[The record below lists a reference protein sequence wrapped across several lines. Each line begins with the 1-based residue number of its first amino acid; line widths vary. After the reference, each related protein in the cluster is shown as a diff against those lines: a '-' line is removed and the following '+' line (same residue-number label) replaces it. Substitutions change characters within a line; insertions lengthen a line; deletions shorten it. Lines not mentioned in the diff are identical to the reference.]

1 MSDETENDKKY
12 SEQSQQD
19 ESFVAP
25 KRVNMDGVA
34 KGAAIGGDPGDPPL
48 RVAGTPEASNIRV
61 GLQRTAIERT
71 DDQALWVLIRYTT
84 NAMGFDAYAQFMD
97 SVLSGTLAS
106 SATASKVKNFQDPRG
121 QIDPRRFNLPFPG
134 VDGYALLKTATEV
147 FLMASVGI
155 DRPFAWMNGDTQP
168 QAFGFE
174 DPFLVAQDDPEA
186 HLRLNERLSYRN
198 LINSWGRYRGESRAD
213 TEARLDNARANID
226 QRFAQVIGIDP
237 NAPFVP
243 TGAQALPYLDVIR
256 RKLGVPVVGKPGYAP
271 DMHKL
276 GNDAYGILEDK
287 LRFPTMVELICSY
300 WHEEGMLVQTMNAL
314 SMRFQNRR
322 GAGDRDPLANLEI
335 DPLRPLTS
343 FLWGFVQDEQH
354 RLSVARRAYEYDHH
368 YGFSLHGKAIPPLRT
383 ADSRTRFLE
392 AFHNLLFQC
401 VKFYNEDDDTTRIA
415 DAFPVL
421 NSLKEVHMLLTEGGH
436 NQYGDLPWTARQ
448 EMLMMQWILAR
459 PEMREFIGG
468 RPMVAYPEPWMDRVD
483 TMKTLQSWSSTNIMH
498 FRDLGVF
505 GEQTLLAIRFG
516 NWNVVIQPQQAA
528 NWARYWRAEIQG
540 YIHAYRAVT
549 GVDLTAIPTD
559 NRISHERFLPPSYH
573 LRARL
578 AEQAR
583 ARR

>member
-1 MSDETENDKKY
+1 MAEDFVTDNDKRF
-12 SEQSQQD
+12 
-19 ESFVAP
+19 ESTQGGGDLP
-25 KRVNMDGVA
+25 QGTRVTMDGVP
-34 KGAAIGGDPGDPPL
+34 KGAAVGGDPSDPPV
-48 RVAGTPEASNIRV
+48 RVASAEGAGLRV
-61 GLQRTAIERT
+61 GLQRTSVERT

-84 NAMGFDAYAQFMD
+84 NAIGFDAYAQFMD
-97 SVLSGTLAS
+97 SVLSGTLGAKDAS
-106 SATASKVKNFQDPRG
+106 RA
-121 QIDPRRFNLPFPG
+121 QIDSRRFSLPFPG
-134 VDGYALLKTATEV
+134 VDAYALLKAATEV
-147 FLMASVGI
+147 FLMSSCGV
-155 DRPFAWMNGDTQP
+155 DRPFSWTDEEVDGNGKKMTSV
-168 QAFGFE
+168 FGSE
-174 DPFLVAQDDPEA
+174 DPFVVMQDDPEA

-198 LINSWGRYRGESRAD
+198 LIGRWGRYRGDSRASIND
-213 TEARLDNARANID
+213 RLDNARATLDAAFQSWSNLNPN
-226 QRFAQVIGIDP
+226 QPLPPSGTQV
-237 NAPFVP
+237 
-243 TGAQALPYLDVIR
+243 LPYLDVIR
-256 RKLGVPVVGKPGYAP
+256 RKLGVPIVSKSGYSP
-271 DMHKL
+271 DLPKL
-276 GNDAYGILEDK
+276 GNDAYGVLQDK
-287 LRFPTMVELICSY
+287 IRFPTMIELIWSY
-300 WHEEGMLVQTMNAL
+300 WHEEGMLVQAMNAL

-322 GAGDRDPLANLEI
+322 GPGGRDPLANLEI

-483 TMKTLQSWSSTNIMH
+483 TMKTLQGWTSTNIMH

-505 GEQTLLAIRFG
+505 GEQVLLAIRFG

-559 NRISHERFLPPSYH
+559 NRTSQERFLPPSYH